1 MRIFILLV
9 LLEIIIGLISLYRF
23 GKSIKA
29 QKRETKELICSLKR
43 ETERFAFESEKKIK
57 EMERMKDLFLEDI
70 KNIVGNEELESW
82 KVKIS
87 QACVNEISK
96 IILAETNGQRSDEVY
111 NILKEYE
118 EWRKQKLG

>member
-70 KNIVGNEELESW
+70 KNIVGNEELGSW